1 MSNTK
6 IPNAVDTVNAI
17 RNEASQAYRDAVPV
31 ATPRNIQDVGNPILE
46 YQSVQN
52 EFLTALVNKIAVT
65 IVDQKMF
72 ENPLAFLRKGSIPL
86 GLDVEDIYIN
96 PAKSANYE
104 PANFQGILTP
114 VDPDVKAA
122 YYRRNRRD
130 KYKVTIR
137 NEQLTAAFVSW
148 GALEN
153 LIAGI
158 VNSLYTGNTIDEFNL
173 TKSLLG
179 GATAEAKMVQEVL
192 ALPTTSAENATVF
205 LTRLRGI
212 ASAMSFP
219 SSDYNAYQLVGGS
232 SPATSWTSI
241 DDLVILVRADVAANV
256 DVQKLSAAFNLSY
269 ADYVARQVIVDKF
282 DGADNMYAWIGDR
295 GAFQIRDSLRKMTEF
310 YNSEVMAWTYWWH
323 CWDTF
328 ALRPWA
334 NGVSF
339 VTEKYTT

>member
-17 RNEASQAYRDAVPV
+17 RNEASQSYRDAVPV

-96 PAKSANYE
+96 PAKGANYE
-104 PANFQGILTP
+104 PTNFQGILTP

-148 GALEN
+148 GALE
-153 LIAGI
+153 
-158 VNSLYTGNTIDEFNL
+158 T
-173 TKSLLG
+173 
-179 GATAEAKMVQEVL
+179 
-192 ALPTTSAENATVF
+192 
-205 LTRLRGI
+205 
-212 ASAMSFP
+212 
-219 SSDYNAYQLVGGS
+219 
-232 SPATSWTSI
+232 
-241 DDLVILVRADVAANV
+241 
-256 DVQKLSAAFNLSY
+256 
-269 ADYVARQVIVDKF
+269 
-282 DGADNMYAWIGDR
+282 
-295 GAFQIRDSLRKMTEF
+295 
-310 YNSEVMAWTYWWH
+310 
-323 CWDTF
+323 
-328 ALRPWA
+328 
-334 NGVSF
+334 
-339 VTEKYTT
+339 

>member
-1 MSNTK
+1 MSTTK

-96 PAKSANYE
+96 PAKGANYE

-173 TKSLLG
+173 TKALLG

-192 ALPTTSAENATVF
+192 ALPTVSAENATAF

-219 SSDYNAYQLVGGS
+219 SSDYNAY
-232 SPATSWTSI
+232 
-241 DDLVILVRADVAANV
+241 
-256 DVQKLSAAFNLSY
+256 
-269 ADYVARQVIVDKF
+269 
-282 DGADNMYAWIGDR
+282 
-295 GAFQIRDSLRKMTEF
+295 
-310 YNSEVMAWTYWWH
+310 
-323 CWDTF
+323 
-328 ALRPWA
+328 
-334 NGVSF
+334 
-339 VTEKYTT
+339 